1 MEVLSWKL
9 RWARVSECVG
19 SRKAKKHDSKSQAR
33 WRMEVEV
40 EVAVGETLTRAK

>member
-19 SRKAKKHDSKSQAR
+19 SRKAKKHDS
-33 WRMEVEV
+33 
-40 EVAVGETLTRAK
+40 